1 MQNKLLDLFTSFVN
15 ECKYSTR
22 LRDETIRGY
31 QAVFNLFIKIM
42 PEITETEFLTTPM
55 LNEFFKRIQTRD
67 RRVGRN
73 TIKVGVKNSTIKT
86 QWTKLNVF
94 FTWLENKEHITLNP
108 LKEIR
113 PPKVS
118 YNDYRRIDESDI
130 NKMFS
135 AIVNHTRDPLLFKRD
150 TMMLS
155 LLIHTGIRRGEFI
168 SIQIRDIDFTRN
180 LITIRGE
187 TSKSGITRM
196 VPMHPTLK
204 YHIDEYLRE
213 RNRLGYR
220 TEFLVASSTKDQG
233 LTLEGLKHWTNRLIE
248 ISGVKFHLHK
258 FRHSFACELSE
269 KGISVFALQ
278 KLMGHSDIRMT
289 SKYTRSLKAEDMM
302 SEIMKINV

>member
-1 MQNKLLDLFTSFVN
+1 MQNELLDLFTSFVN

-42 PEITETEFLTTPM
+42 PEITEIEFLTTPM
-55 LNEFFKRIQTRD
+55 LNEFFKRIQTRN
-67 RRVGRN
+67 RIVGRN

-94 FTWLENKEHITLNP
+94 FTWLENKEHITINP
-108 LKEIR
+108 LKDIR

-130 NKMFS
+130 NKLFS
-135 AIVNHTRDPLLFKRD
+135 AVVNHTRNPLLFKRD

-168 SIQIRDIDFTRN
+168 SLQVRDIDFTNN

-196 VPMHPTLK
+196 IPMHPTLK
-204 YHIDEYLRE
+204 HHINEYLRE

-220 TEFLVASSTKDQG
+220 TEFLIASSVNDRG
-233 LTLEGLKHWTNRLIE
+233 LTLEGLKHWTNRMVE
-248 ISGVKFHLHK
+248 ISGVNFHLHK

-269 KGISVFALQ
+269 KGISIFALQ

-302 SEIMKINV
+302 NEIMKINV